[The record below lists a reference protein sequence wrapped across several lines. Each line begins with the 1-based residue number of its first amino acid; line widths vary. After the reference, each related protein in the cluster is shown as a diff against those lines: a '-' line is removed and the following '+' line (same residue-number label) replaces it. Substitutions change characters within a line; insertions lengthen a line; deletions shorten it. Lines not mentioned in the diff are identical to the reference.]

1 MQSSI
6 WQPKCGHMVSCSLH
20 YLTQLCMAVEARCVA
35 MQCSQRKVLHWASS
49 ENDMLGGF
57 LVVQNSL
64 KVEHL
69 LSF

>member
-6 WQPKCGHMVSCSLH
+6 WQPKCGHMVSCSLP
-20 YLTQLCMAVEARCVA
+20 YLTQLCMALEARCVA
-35 MQCSQRKVLHWASS
+35 MQCSQRKVLHAASS

-57 LVVQNSL
+57 PVVQNFL